1 MNNYKKVLVVED
13 EEAVRNE
20 ISEILTMENFQ
31 VSSATNGLEGLIQ
44 AKRNKPDIIVSDII
58 MPFLNGYQFIQRIK
72 KNPETESIPV
82 IFLSAKTTKD
92 DIRHGIYLG
101 AVSYLTKPLSIDELL
116 QTIKKGLNNP
126 QKSRKTNNTNKE
138 NRLPNSTTVKKS
150 ENKNIEIL
158 PVIKKIVI
166 KEAKLLN
173 RLSDIEFLLQAGHIN
188 HNHNYFKKMIR
199 HMIRHAINI
208 SSKGNKI
215 FVLSNYESTNYR
227 ITIKSKNSFNKSSRN
242 SLDYDENKAKYI
254 SLGHSIELSM
264 IKSISRLLSCKL
276 NFDNNNNGSFS
287 ISILINLSK

>member
-58 MPFLNGYQFIQRIK
+58 MPVLNGYQFIQRIK

-92 DIRHGIYLG
+92 DIRHGMYLG

-138 NRLPNSTTVKKS
+138 NRLSNSTTVKKS
-150 ENKNIEIL
+150 KSKNIETL

-166 KEAKLLN
+166 KEAKLSKYNSIFGTKVKDVLLK
-173 RLSDIEFLLQAGHIN
+173 RWKMLVDIKTEHVAEERAEMKLRGMKPDHIR
-188 HNHNYFKKMIR
+188 K
-199 HMIRHAINI
+199 
-208 SSKGNKI
+208 
-215 FVLSNYESTNYR
+215 VYR
-227 ITIKSKNSFNKSSRN
+227 
-242 SLDYDENKAKYI
+242 KYHG
-254 SLGHSIELSM
+254 LEV
-264 IKSISRLLSCKL
+264 
-276 NFDNNNNGSFS
+276 
-287 ISILINLSK
+287 